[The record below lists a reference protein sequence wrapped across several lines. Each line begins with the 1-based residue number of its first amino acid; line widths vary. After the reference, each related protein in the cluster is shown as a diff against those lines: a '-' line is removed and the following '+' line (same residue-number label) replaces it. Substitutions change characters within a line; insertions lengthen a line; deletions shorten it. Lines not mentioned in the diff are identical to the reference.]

1 MPDNLPTVHN
11 VELVTQATSVDS
23 FLLQIRPQWQA
34 KSLIERVQR
43 LLPVDPSSACQ
54 RLLNAALHD
63 LREKIVL
70 AGIDIAKQAAE
81 LHGLPTITKSE
92 DVENLSNSRVID
104 LTYRMG
110 LLTRAEW
117 RRLKRCYEIRR
128 DLEHEDD
135 EYEAQL
141 EDCVY
146 IFKTCIEVV
155 LSRDPVELL
164 KVTDVKDVVEQAVP
178 QFPEHEFLEDYRNA
192 PEPRQQEIMLFLV
205 SAALDPERPDV
216 VRCNSYEMMKHLQ
229 EATKNAVKIEIA
241 ARLQKRVG
249 RAVVDVGIMKVAH
262 ASGVAAYLKRTGR
275 TGYFSDLVRRLT
287 DIGHSWRSYDRHGEV
302 LAEFEDI
309 GGLQYCDDD
318 DVAKDLIEWLV
329 LCYVGEPG
337 GMTRYGFRR
346 EIFHSDSASPFI
358 ERIVKQFSSRELA
371 LLKGV
376 GKYKS
381 VKNALAQKKGI
392 AQRYENLIDVAGDI

>member
-1 MPDNLPTVHN
+1 MADNLPAVRN
-11 VELVTQATSVDS
+11 AELVSQPTSIDS
-23 FLLQIRPQWQA
+23 FLLQVRPQWQA

-54 RLLNAALHD
+54 RLLNASLHD

-70 AGIDIAKQAAE
+70 AGLDIAQQASE
-81 LHGLPTITKSE
+81 LHGLPTIAKAE

-104 LTYRMG
+104 LSYRMG

-135 EYEAQL
+135 EYEAQF

-155 LSRDPVELL
+155 LSQDPVELL

-178 QFPEHEFLEDYRNA
+178 QFPEQEFLEDFRNA

-205 SAALDPERPDV
+205 SAALDPDRPDV

-229 EATKNAVKIEIA
+229 VATKNPVKIEIA
-241 ARLQKRVG
+241 ARLQKRAG

-275 TGYFSDLVRRLT
+275 TGYFADLLRRLS
-287 DIGHSWRSYDRHGEV
+287 DIGHHWRSYDNHAEI

-309 GGLQYCDDD
+309 GGLRYCDDD
-318 DVAKDLIEWLV
+318 DVAQDLIEWLV
-329 LCYVGEPG
+329 LCYVGVPG
-337 GMTRYGFRR
+337 GMTQYGFRR
-346 EIFHSDSASPFI
+346 EIFHSDTAAPII
-358 ERIVKQFSSRELA
+358 ERIIQRFDDRELA
-371 LLKGV
+371 LLKAV
-376 GKYKS
+376 GKRRS
-381 VKNALAQKKGI
+381 VKETLSQKKAI
-392 AQRYENLIDVAGDI
+392 AQRYEDLVDAAGDI

>member
-1 MPDNLPTVHN
+1 MSENLPTVHHG
-11 VELVTQATSVDS
+11 ELVTQPTTVDS

-54 RLLNAALHD
+54 RLLNAAFHD

-70 AGIDIAKQAAE
+70 AGLDIAKQAAE
-81 LHGLPTITKSE
+81 LHGLTTIAKAE
-92 DVENLSNSRVID
+92 DVENLSNSRVIN
-104 LTYRMG
+104 LSYRMG

-141 EDCVY
+141 EDCIY
-146 IFKTCIEVV
+146 IFKTCTEVV

-164 KVTDVKDVVEQAVP
+164 KVTDVKEVVEQPVP
-178 QFPEHEFLEDYRNA
+178 QFPEEDFLEDYRNA

-216 VRCNSYEMMKHLQ
+216 VRCNCVEMMKHLQ
-229 EATKNAVKIEIA
+229 EATKNPVKIDIA
-241 ARLQKRVG
+241 KHLQKKVG
-249 RAVVDVGIMKVAH
+249 REIVGLAVMKVSH
-262 ASGVAAYLKRTGR
+262 AAGVAAYLKRTSR
-275 TGYFSDLVRRLT
+275 TGYFADLLQRLNK
-287 DIGHSWRSYDRHGEV
+287 IGYQWGGYEHHGQI
-302 LAEFEDI
+302 LAEFDDI
-309 GGLQYCDDD
+309 GGLRYCDDE
-318 DVAKDLIEWLV
+318 AISNDLIRWLV

-337 GMTRYGFRR
+337 GMTRYGHRR
-346 EIFHSDSASPFI
+346 EVFWSNIAAPII
-358 ERIVKQFSSRELA
+358 EGIVQQFSERELT
-371 LLKGV
+371 LLKAMSEDR
-376 GKYKS
+376 K
-381 VKNALAQKKGI
+381 VKAALSCKKAI
-392 AQRYENLIDVAGDI
+392 AQRYEELLDLAGDV